1 MCFFS
6 ALAKPVEVCYTMG
19 VLAAERPT
27 PYGGSP
33 SRGLSLRFAPVFRKE
48 GGPMTFTITLSLT
61 EICQVALVVVAVI
74 RLIRDIR
81 RSNRDSDD

>member
-1 MCFFS
+1 MLCRV
-6 ALAKPVEVCYTMG
+6 LAKPVEVCYTMG
-19 VLAAERPT
+19 VLAAEKADAIRRVPI
-27 PYGGSP
+27 PGAK
-33 SRGLSLRFAPVFRKE
+33 LVLAPVFRKE

-81 RSNRDSDD
+81 RGNRDSDE